1 MENIINQLEKI
12 ATDSNERAQRNIQ
25 NLIGRIRAFTRDGDI
40 GKLTE
45 CLAEAER
52 WGALGDKPVP
62 GQQWRLKS
70 DPNKVLAVKWV
81 SHGIVGYSDAYW
93 RERTYG
99 TRRLDLFLKWFELV
113 K

>member
-1 MENIINQLEKI
+1 MNNTMVKEFE
-12 ATDSNERAQRNIQ
+12 DSVQ
-25 NLIGRIRAFTRDGDI
+25 
-40 GKLTE
+40 
-45 CLAEAER
+45 
-52 WGALGDKPVP
+52 DKPVP

-70 DPNKVLAVKWV
+70 DPSKVLAVKWV

-113 K
+113 G